1 MTKYKK
7 KDPFLKKDDPRS
19 YYTEVIPIDET
30 KNEEKT
36 KNKISEAV
44 FTTASIIG
52 IIAIAICIIYPLV
65 LLIHMIDGISLA

>member
-1 MTKYKK
+1 MIKYKK
-7 KDPFLKKDDPRS
+7 KDPFLKKDDPKN
-19 YYTEVIPIDET
+19 YYTEIIPIDEIEGE
-30 KNEEKT
+30 KKT
-36 KNKISEAV
+36 KNKIPEAV